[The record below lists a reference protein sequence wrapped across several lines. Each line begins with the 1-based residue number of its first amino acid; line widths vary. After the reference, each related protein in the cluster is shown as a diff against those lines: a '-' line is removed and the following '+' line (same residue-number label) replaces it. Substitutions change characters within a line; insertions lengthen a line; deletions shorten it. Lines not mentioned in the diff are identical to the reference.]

1 MTMQTKKRIWSFEG
15 ACLPTAPSLPVSPR
29 RLRHVPLQ
37 GQLFTGYATSVACER
52 GLMACV
58 PIPHG
63 GCTVNYLPFRAAQTQ
78 FYVENVPGAG
88 GNIGMA
94 RAAQAAPDG
103 YTLAVIDVT
112 ASVVNPRLTKVTYD
126 PFKDFDPIALPA
138 TTTQVLVVHPSLPVR
153 TVTEIVALIRANP
166 GKYNYGSA
174 GIGSASHL
182 TAELFRTS
190 LGLDLIHI
198 PFNGAG
204 PAIASTLGGH
214 TPIAFG
220 SPASTVAQVNEGSLR
235 GLAVASRTR
244 LAAMPQVP
252 TMGEAGLPDIVCDAR
267 LGMVAPAGT
276 PHDILALLNRE
287 ISKLIELADVKERL
301 ATFGFEGSANTP
313 EESATLIRA
322 ESAKWAKVIQDAGI
336 KTQ

>member
-1 MTMQTKKRIWSFEG
+1 
-15 ACLPTAPSLPVSPR
+15 
-29 RLRHVPLQ
+29 
-37 GQLFTGYATSVACER
+37 
-52 GLMACV
+52 
-58 PIPHG
+58 
-63 GCTVNYLPFRAAQTQ
+63 
-78 FYVENVPGAG
+78 
-88 GNIGMA
+88 
-94 RAAQAAPDG
+94 
-103 YTLAVIDVT
+103 VT
-112 ASVVNPRLTKVTYD
+112 ASVVNPRLTKVAYD

-153 TVTEIVALIRANP
+153 TVTELVALVRANP
-166 GKYNYGSA
+166 GRYSYGSA

-190 LGLDLIHI
+190 LGLDLIHV

-235 GLAVASRTR
+235 GLAVASRIR
-244 LAAMPQVP
+244 LAALPQVP
-252 TMGEAGLPDIVCDAR
+252 TMGETGLPDIICETQ

-287 ISKLIELADVKERL
+287 IAKLIELADVKERL

>member
-1 MTMQTKKRIWSFEG
+1 MNIQRRKFLYLAAAGALPGWLCRPASTAQTYPSRSVRIIV
-15 ACLPTAPSLPVSPR
+15 AYAPGGQTDTIA
-29 RLRHVPLQ
+29 RLL
-37 GQLFTGYATSVACER
+37 
-52 GLMACV
+52 
-58 PIPHG
+58 
-63 GCTVNYLPFRAAQTQ
+63 AQKLSDRFGTQ

-112 ASVVNPRLTKVTYD
+112 ASVVNPRLTKVAYD

-153 TVTEIVALIRANP
+153 TVTELVALVRANP
-166 GKYNYGSA
+166 GRYSYGSA

-190 LGLDLIHI
+190 LGLDLIHV

-235 GLAVASRTR
+235 GLAVASRIR
-244 LAAMPQVP
+244 LAALPQVP
-252 TMGEAGLPDIVCDAR
+252 TMGETGLPDIICETQ

-287 ISKLIELADVKERL
+287 IAKLIELADVKEQL

-336 KTQ
+336 KMQ